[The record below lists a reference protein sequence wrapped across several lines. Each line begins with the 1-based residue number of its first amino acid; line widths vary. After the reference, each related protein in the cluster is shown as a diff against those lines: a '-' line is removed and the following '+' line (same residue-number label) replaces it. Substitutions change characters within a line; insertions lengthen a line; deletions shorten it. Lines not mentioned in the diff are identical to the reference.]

1 MTQGRDRVFLRH
13 PDKDKQGV
21 SIDEA
26 RYVAM
31 RAAITAELEH
41 SDGRNTFFGLR
52 DKVARRLKGKFV
64 GSVSWYYT
72 MVELDLEARGV
83 LERVPG
89 SHPQVVR
96 LAGKA

>member
-1 MTQGRDRVFLRH
+1 VTKSSDRILTRH
-13 PDKDKQGV
+13 PDSDKQGV

-26 RYVAM
+26 RYGVM
-31 RAAITAELEH
+31 RAAITAELERAGGK
-41 SDGRNTFFGLR
+41 DTFFGLR
-52 DKVARRLKGKFV
+52 NKVARRLKGKFT

-72 MVELDLEARGV
+72 VVKLDLEARGI

-89 SHPQVVR
+89 TRPQVVR